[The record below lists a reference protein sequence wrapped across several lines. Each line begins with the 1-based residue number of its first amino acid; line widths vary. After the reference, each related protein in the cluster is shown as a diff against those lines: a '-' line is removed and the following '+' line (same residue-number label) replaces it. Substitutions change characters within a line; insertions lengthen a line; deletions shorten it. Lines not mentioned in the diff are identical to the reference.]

1 MGLAACYQ
9 AHDEG
14 SEGSGRKPTLDHWRR
29 VLRRKQEVYGELVQK
44 ENENK
49 SAIERIKIRKTTR
62 RTLTSPQ
69 HCCSDRSL

>member
-1 MGLAACYQ
+1 MGLPACYQ

-14 SEGSGRKPTLDHWRR
+14 SEGSGRKPTLGEGFLDGSRR
-29 VLRRKQEVYGELVQK
+29 FM
-44 ENENK
+44 ENSSKKKTKTNLQLSE
-49 SAIERIKIRKTTR
+49 SKIRKTTR

>member
-1 MGLAACYQ
+1 MGVAACYQ

-49 SAIERIKIRKTTR
+49 SAIERIKN
-62 RTLTSPQ
+62 
-69 HCCSDRSL
+69 